1 MSTDKKTAASQ
12 TRLSKL
18 EGIQLAIVIGHNDP
32 TFGGRL
38 QVTLTRDQGNLLGE
52 QPYNVRPMFPFF
64 GNTAYEHQGL
74 NQEDFNDTQKT
85 YGMWFVP
92 PDVGTTVM
100 VVFIDADPAQG
111 YWIGCVPPRFAHR
124 MVPAIGADTNYSISD
139 EDKEKYATKGPL
151 PVAEINRRLNGQTT
165 QEINE
170 DRIAKAVHPA
180 AETYLTQGTLEDY
193 IRGPLTTTSRREPPN
208 SVYGISTP
216 GPLDRRPGA
225 KRSKLGT
232 RDDQTFTSVPVSRL
246 GGTTFVMDDGD
257 DRYQRIKTAS
267 EAGIG
272 EPLSEENG
280 AYADTQADEAGIPTI
295 PYGECFRIRTRTG
308 HQLLLHNSE
317 DLIYITNARGTA
329 WVELTSDGKI
339 DVYAED
345 SISVHSQNDVNIY
358 ADRDINM
365 EAGRNINMKASAEYS
380 KTEPTD
386 EKGLI
391 QDSKEFESGRIQME
405 SAFNTNLLVGAN
417 LKIETR
423 KYIDENDEEVDGN
436 LDINIK
442 GNTRLAVGEG
452 DVEESYVLDI
462 RTDGTTSMYNTID
475 FNLLSDQNNKFTALS
490 GATDILSGGN
500 HTETAARIDMNGPQ
514 AAEAPEATLAETI
527 TDLPLHSNL
536 VTDGT
541 KVWADSKYLEDYALN
556 SIMKRIPMHEPWAQH
571 ENVIP
576 TLVKP
581 DQTDRES

>member
-1 MSTDKKTAASQ
+1 MSTDKRSAANQ
-12 TRLSKL
+12 TRQARL
-18 EGIQLAIVIGHNDP
+18 EGIQLAIVIGHLDP
-32 TFGGRL
+32 TFGGGLR
-38 QVTLTRDQGNLLGE
+38 VTLTRDQGNLLGE
-52 QPYNVRPMFPFF
+52 QPYNVRPAFPFF

-74 NQEDFNDTQKT
+74 NQDDFNDTQKS

-100 VVFIDADPAQG
+100 VVFVDADPAQG
-111 YWIGCVPPRFAHR
+111 FWIACVPPKFAHR
-124 MVPAIGADTNYSISD
+124 MVPAICADTNYAISD
-139 EDKEKYATKGPL
+139 EDKKKYATKGPL
-151 PVAEINRRLNGQTT
+151 PVGEINRRINGQTN

-170 DRIAKAVHPA
+170 DRIAKPIHPV

-193 IRGPLTTTSRREPPN
+193 IRGPITATSKREPPN
-208 SVYGISTP
+208 SIYGISTP
-216 GPLDRRPGA
+216 GPIDRRPGA
-225 KRSKLGT
+225 KKAYLGT
-232 RDDQTFTSVPVSRL
+232 RDNQTPAPVPVSRL

-272 EPLSEENG
+272 AELSEENG
-280 AYADTQADEAGIPTI
+280 AYADTQTGEKGIPTI

-308 HQLLLHNSE
+308 HQILMHNSE
-317 DLIYITNARGTA
+317 DLIYITNARGTS
-329 WVELTSDGKI
+329 WVELTSDGKM
-339 DVYAED
+339 DVYAQD
-345 SISVHSQNDVNIY
+345 SISVHSETDVNLY

-380 KTEPTD
+380 KTDPTD

-391 QDSKEFESGRIQME
+391 KDAKEFESGRIQIE

-417 LKIETR
+417 LKIENR
-423 KYIDENDEEVDGN
+423 KYINSEDEEVDGN

-442 GNTRLAVGEG
+442 GNTKIAVGTG
-452 DVEESYVLDI
+452 DVEAVYRLDLN
-462 RTDGTTSMYNTID
+462 TDGNVFITTTG
-475 FNLLSDQNNKFTALS
+475 NLDLKTTLANKFTA
-490 GATDILSGGN
+490 GTTTDILSGGN

-514 AAEAPEATLAETI
+514 AQEASAGEVAEI
-527 TDLPLHSNL
+527 INDLQTHANL
-536 VTDGT
+536 VTDGN
-541 KVWADSKYLEDYALN
+541 KVWADSKYLEQYALN

-581 DQTDRES
+581 DQTDREA